1 MRKKTIMTQIKSTKK
16 ETTIKQTW
24 STSEAEM
31 YSQHKFYK
39 AVFT

>member
-1 MRKKTIMTQIKSTKK
+1 MTQRKSKK
-16 ETTIKQTW
+16 KQTTIKQTW